1 MTTNPILVDARVAA
15 KQVVGRLNA
24 KAVAKGLE
32 LSYVASTK
40 VSPLYIIYVDLDQLE
55 EILDNLVD
63 NAIKYTPKGSVKLS
77 VTDNNNRVR
86 ISVTD
91 TGMGIPSEDVSH
103 LFQKF
108 YRVDSSDTREIGGT
122 GLGLYLIKRL
132 TEEMGGQVGV
142 ESNYGQGSTF
152 WVEFELLTHNQAVA
166 RAKEIRARKAKR

>member
-1 MTTNPILVDARVAA
+1 
-15 KQVVGRLNA
+15 
-24 KAVAKGLE
+24 
-32 LSYVASTK
+32 
-40 VSPLYIIYVDLDQLE
+40 
-55 EILDNLVD
+55 
-63 NAIKYTPKGSVKLS
+63 
-77 VTDNNNRVR
+77 
-86 ISVTD
+86 
-91 TGMGIPSEDVSH
+91 MGIPSEDVSH